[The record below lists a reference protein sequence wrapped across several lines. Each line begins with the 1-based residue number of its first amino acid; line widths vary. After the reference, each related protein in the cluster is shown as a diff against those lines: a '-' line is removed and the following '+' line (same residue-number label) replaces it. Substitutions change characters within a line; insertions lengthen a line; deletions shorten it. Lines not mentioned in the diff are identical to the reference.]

1 MPLTSQ
7 PLAIAWPWPRWVE
20 ATKSSSR
27 RWAITPAA
35 IASSPA
41 QRGTKPG
48 ISPVANSVCRRS
60 SKSRMVRI
68 TRYAS
73 SSWSF
78 VSSPVDGGAT
88 ADMRLSSPRLLLLKL
103 LLARLLPGC
112 AHDRV
117 DVDPVR
123 AVGEGDRGGARPLD
137 LALAVE
143 REAAGA
149 VHGHRPG
156 QRLAAGDVDGHN
168 EAWRDRGHDACAGAE
183 CEVDGAGRELPGDRG
198 EPDGAGVG
206 LDDEQLGDAVGAP
219 QGSGARERHGADRD
233 VDEREVVADAQ
244 RGLADDVLLGG
255 EAGGEAGDRR
265 LAHLRER
272 VVGAGRQ
279 RDDRRVAAGL
289 GDDPV
294 RPVAAEDD

>member
-27 RWAITPAA
+27 RCAITPAA

-41 QRGTKPG
+41 YRCTNPG

-88 ADMRLSSPRLLLLKL
+88 ADMRLSSPRLLRVTL
-103 LLARLLPGC
+103 LLRRLQAGC
-112 AHDRV
+112 AHDGV
-117 DVDPVR
+117 DVDAVR
-123 AVGEGDRGGARPLD
+123 TVGQRDRGLAGALD

-143 REAAGA
+143 G
-149 VHGHRPG
+149 
-156 QRLAAGDVDGHN
+156 
-168 EAWRDRGHDACAGAE
+168 
-183 CEVDGAGRELPGDRG
+183 
-198 EPDGAGVG
+198 
-206 LDDEQLGDAVGAP
+206 
-219 QGSGARERHGADRD
+219 
-233 VDEREVVADAQ
+233 
-244 RGLADDVLLGG
+244 
-255 EAGGEAGDRR
+255 
-265 LAHLRER
+265 
-272 VVGAGRQ
+272 
-279 RDDRRVAAGL
+279 
-289 GDDPV
+289 
-294 RPVAAEDD
+294 